1 MKPFDGNIDDVYY
14 TKFLKTNYTC
24 IYCKKELNGFGDF
37 ITHNCEQEERENPT
51 NMKNQVTKLF
61 FDCEFTGLH
70 QNTTLVSIGLISDK
84 GHHFYAEL
92 YDYDKS
98 QIDDW
103 LQVHVINNL
112 KFKEPAEG
120 EDRYGVFSRHFDNS
134 VGESLYDS
142 YSVDIQLNK
151 NQLRTELEK
160 WLSQFEEVQMIGDCL
175 SYDWVLFCEIFGGA
189 RFLPKH
195 VYYIPDDIAIMFG
208 KNKLT
213 NYDMDFNR
221 ETLVSL
227 EGLYVKVIDDISMMT
242 NPSHKIND
250 FLMQKLSK
258 YDSKHNALYDA
269 FVIKRCYE
277 ILLQ

>member
-37 ITHNCEQEERENPT
+37 ITHNCEQEKENPT

-151 NQLRTELEK
+151 NQLRTELER
-160 WLSQFEEVQMIGDCL
+160 WLSQFEKVQMIGDCL

-242 NPSHKIND
+242 NPVHKIND

-277 ILLQ
+277 ILS